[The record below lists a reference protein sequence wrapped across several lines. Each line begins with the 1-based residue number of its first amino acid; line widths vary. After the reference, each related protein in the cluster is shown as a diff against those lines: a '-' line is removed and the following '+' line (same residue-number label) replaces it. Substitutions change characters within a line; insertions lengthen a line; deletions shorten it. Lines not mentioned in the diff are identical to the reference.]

1 MAGLVLVAMR
11 DRVVLGRIQAL
22 TDGLGLSLEAAEPP
36 QPSPAPGE
44 PAAAPGELPATPS
57 AGPPAQRLD
66 SVPLA
71 VVVELELPHAV
82 DWVGR
87 WRQRWP
93 TALIAGSV
101 RFPDQELWHGA
112 IAAGADLVANRG
124 ALVNQLQRVL
134 EARLGGG
141 DGAGD
146 VVRLAVRLMERTGD
160 GLIGRLPDAPGGSVV
175 IFRVGDRLH
184 AVRDECP
191 HAGASLAD
199 GDLTGTIITCPR
211 HGSQFDVA
219 TGARERGPSDFP
231 IRTYRVV
238 ADGAATYVEVPR

>member
-11 DRVVLGRIQAL
+11 DRVVLGRLQAL
-22 TDGLGLSLEAAEPP
+22 TDGMGLSLEAVEPP
-36 QPSPAPGE
+36 PAPGSD
-44 PAAAPGELPATPS
+44 PAGAPGGDPGSTQNADFGAAA
-57 AGPPAQRLD
+57 
-66 SVPLA
+66 VPLA
-71 VVVELELPHAV
+71 VIVELELPHAV
-82 DWVGR
+82 DWVAS
-87 WRQRWP
+87 WRRRWP
-93 TALIAGSV
+93 TTLIAGSV

-112 IAAGADLVANRG
+112 LAAGADLVANRG
-124 ALVNQLQRVL
+124 ALVSQLQHVL

-146 VVRLAVRLMERTGD
+146 VARLLVRLMERPGD
-160 GLIGRLPDAPGGSVV
+160 GLIGRLPDAPGGSIA
-175 IFRVGDRLH
+175 IFRVGDRFH

-231 IRTYRVV
+231 IRTYRVLT
-238 ADGAATYVEVPR
+238 DEGATYVEVPL